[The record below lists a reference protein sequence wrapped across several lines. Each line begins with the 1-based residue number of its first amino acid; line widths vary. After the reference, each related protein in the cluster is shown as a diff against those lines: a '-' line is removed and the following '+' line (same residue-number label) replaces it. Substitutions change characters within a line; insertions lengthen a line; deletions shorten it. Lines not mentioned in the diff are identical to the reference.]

1 MQAVDTDTVLTV
13 RAGRMFDGQRCFGTV
28 TVLIDAGH
36 IVDIDTTGATSP
48 ARAEVVDL
56 GSDVCLLPGLIDAH
70 VHLAFDAS
78 TTSWPVSVPSMTGS
92 C

>member
-1 MQAVDTDTVLTV
+1 MQAVDTDTVLAV
-13 RAGRMFDGQRCFGTV
+13 RAGRMFDGHRCFGPV

-36 IVDIDTTGATSP
+36 IVDIDTTGATP
-48 ARAEVVDL
+48 QAEVVDL